1 MTLDQSRERLNGVKE
16 VLYMT
21 RWMTACGVA
30 LAVLVS
36 VPALAHRGVGGPKGS
51 PRYDPKTEVTVKG
64 TVEEVKEYP
73 SRTGWR
79 TGQHVTLKTDNGTL
93 DVHLGPTDYW
103 KKNGFELAKGDSI
116 EVTGSKSRVD
126 DGEVVLAREVKK
138 GEKAVTLRNAQGVPA
153 WSRGQ
158 RSP

>member
-1 MTLDQSRERLNGVKE
+1 MTHKRLWTTVF
-16 VLYMT
+16 
-21 RWMTACGVA
+21 GVA

-36 VPALAHRGVGGPKGS
+36 MPAFAQKGMGGPKGS

-73 SRTGWR
+73 SRSGWR
-79 TGQHVTLKTDNGTL
+79 TGQHVTLKTDTGSL

-103 KKNGFELAKGDSI
+103 RKNGFQLAKGDSI
-116 EVTGSKSRVD
+116 EVTGSKSKVD
-126 DGEVVLAREVKK
+126 DATAVLARVVKK
-138 GEKAVTLRNAQGVPA
+138 GEKAVTLRSAQGVPA
-153 WSRGQ
+153 WSRGR

>member
-1 MTLDQSRERLNGVKE
+1 MRCR
-16 VLYMT
+16 
-21 RWMTACGVA
+21 RTAYGVA

-36 VPALAHRGVGGPKGS
+36 MPALAQKGMAGPKGS

-73 SRTGWR
+73 SRSSWR
-79 TGQHVTLKTDNGTL
+79 TGQHVTLKTDSGSL

-103 KKNGFELAKGDSI
+103 KKNGFELAKGDAI
-116 EVTGSKSRVD
+116 EVTGSKSKVD
-126 DGEVVLAREVKK
+126 DVEVLIAREVKK
-138 GEKAVTLRNAQGVPA
+138 GAKAVILRDAQGVPA
-153 WSRGQ
+153 WSRGR